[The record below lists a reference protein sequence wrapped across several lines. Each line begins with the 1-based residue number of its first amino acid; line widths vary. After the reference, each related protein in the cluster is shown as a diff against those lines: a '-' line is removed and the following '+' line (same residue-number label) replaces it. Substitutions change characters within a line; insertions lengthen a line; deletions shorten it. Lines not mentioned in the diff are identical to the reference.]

1 MTHEDAEEIIEYIF
15 YKIAFVDFKNSPKET
30 QKKMLDK
37 WGSKLNK
44 EHLVEFMSIYNSNT
58 KEQMFPQGYGLDTL
72 DQHIKQNEVLYAQP
86 DR

>member
-1 MTHEDAEEIIEYIF
+1 MTHEAAEEIIEYIF

-44 EHLVEFMSIYNSNT
+44 EHLAELMSIYNT
-58 KEQMFPQGYGLDTL
+58 
-72 DQHIKQNEVLYAQP
+72 DQHIKQNEVSHP
-86 DR
+86 